1 MHQTQGTH
9 MMIDETQT
17 MPGDRTEQVRLAL
30 TLIDSLGVAGAIF
43 ACRANGWDGVLN
55 LLVGNGRQDHGST
68 AAVPE
73 FHC

>member
-1 MHQTQGTH
+1 
-9 MMIDETQT
+9 
-17 MPGDRTEQVRLAL
+17 
-30 TLIDSLGVAGAIF
+30 
-43 ACRANGWDGVLN
+43 VLN